1 MFLLSQKHS
10 YLVSLISL
18 VLVQV
23 SCLMSHVQSG
33 QIVTG
38 ASATHGF
45 REGEPSESRQ
55 GQTYSNGEQPGKV
68 RWCFA
73 EEKSIQP

>member
-23 SCLMSHVQSG
+23 SCLMSHVLG
-33 QIVTG
+33 LALPEG
-38 ASATHGF
+38 CNDSA
-45 REGEPSESRQ
+45 
-55 GQTYSNGEQPGKV
+55 V
-68 RWCFA
+68 CC
-73 EEKSIQP
+73 